1 MNTNEIISKLQ
12 ARFPNSKIEGN
23 YLRKITCPSCEKNE
37 AFTSL
42 DNPFVIICPRDNEC
56 GAQTPI
62 KNVIDFVT
70 NSGITA
76 NDYMASRGIDL
87 KQYKHLWTDGKT
99 KDKETNEWFNTVKF
113 QFNSLT
119 VQRLIGYEGK
129 NKVKIY
135 PSYKNKVFMLSEG
148 IDLAE
153 KPAIWIVEGIIDAI
167 SLHQA
172 LKVPTIA
179 TLSSQHLPTAFYE
192 QHKEDNFIIAFDA
205 DKAGMKAVKK
215 HIELF
220 EALDINFKYAKPPEG
235 KDWND
240 LLKAGELNNAEDYI
254 EKNLP
259 DFKALVDSVTKSQPT
274 KELVQYDNEPVI
286 NISRARLSTEI
297 TQPTIKAL
305 IAKNKNPYLFNQE
318 TRLVRLSIW
327 KKKDG
332 TKEIKLT
339 PVDKPSLLFEIERAA
354 CFVKYDKYGEIYN
367 VPPPEMV
374 ASDILS
380 HLDFPDFPKL
390 ETIVTAPCVTK
401 QGRIITNAGYDNDS
415 GIFYFQDKPLKVNR
429 VDSVTKSKQIIDDVL
444 VDFPFT
450 TPADKE
456 NAISLMLLPFVLEMI
471 DDVTP
476 FHFFTAPVQRSGKT
490 LLAKI
495 LAIVFNPMVSIQSA
509 PEGKHAEEEWRKKI
523 TASLMNPNPHVF
535 LDNIKGIISSSA
547 LEGALTSRV
556 WTARLLGSN
565 REATMRTNKVW
576 IATGNNAEL
585 STDMTGRTIEIRIDP
600 NMEDPSMRCGFKHS
614 NITDYVTEKR
624 GDIIGACL
632 CLVENWIKKGKPKPA
647 NTIPYLG
654 GFEKYRKV
662 MGGIM
667 TAAEYSNFLGN
678 RTITKSRVNHVD
690 ESMRGFVSLWWEQIQ
705 NLKVRAKDLH
715 PIGKEAEIF
724 DEVLMA
730 KDERGEV
737 TRLGKWLQKNND
749 RIFNGLKI
757 RSGEGTNNKQMYWL
771 EKQSVTVSKENFSK
785 PDEGKSSESSESSEV
800 ELKKGSLH
808 SLHSPHLTP
817 TCPSANFGKFT
828 RVFQCTDS
836 VEENNLEKVD
846 TGKNPQIDNI
856 EVTDFEEISEMQKSP
871 SDIELEESYNQGYC
885 RDDFIWLKKQWIIQN
900 KTLLTEYQ
908 RRFRE
913 SVQKELEAG
922 TPDFKIVNIARA
934 VANEWVLKHKESL
947 K

>member
-1 MNTNEIISKLQ
+1 MNSNDIIKALQ
-12 ARFPNSKIEGN
+12 KKFTDAKIEGD
-23 YLRKITCPSCEKNE
+23 YLRKIPCPSCGANE

-42 DNPFVIICPRDNEC
+42 DKPFVIICPRENQC
-56 GAQTPI
+56 GAHTPI
-62 KNVIDFVT
+62 RDVIEFVT
-70 NSGITA
+70 ESKEDA
-76 NDYMASRGIDL
+76 NDYMASRGI
-87 KQYKHLWTDGKT
+87 KIKKYEHLWSTGKT
-99 KDKETNEWFNTVKF
+99 KDKATNQWFNTVCFEFDGLK
-113 QFNSLT
+113 
-119 VQRLIGYEGK
+119 VQRLIGYKGK

-135 PSYKNKVFMLSEG
+135 PSYKGKVFLLAEG

-179 TLSSQHLPTAFYE
+179 TLSSAHLPDAFYE

-205 DKAGMKAVKK
+205 DKAGMKAVEK
-215 HIELF
+215 HIKLF
-220 EALDINFKYAKPPEG
+220 EELKINFKYAKPPEG

-240 LLKAGELNNAEDYI
+240 LLQMGDLKNADDFIQAEI
-254 EKNLP
+254 PEFKPQVEK
-259 DFKALVDSVTKSQPT
+259 VTESKPA
-274 KELVQYDNEPVI
+274 KELVRNGNEPVI

-305 IAKNKNPYLFNQE
+305 LAKNNPPYLFNQE
-318 TRLVRLSIW
+318 TRLMRLSLFQNL
-327 KKKDG
+327 DG
-332 TKEIKLT
+332 TKQIKLI
-339 PVDKPSLLFEIERAA
+339 PVDKACLLYEIERAA
-354 CFVKYDKYGEIYN
+354 CFVRSDKYGEIYN
-367 VPPPEMV
+367 VTPPEMV

-380 HLDFPDFPKL
+380 HLDFPDFPRL

-401 QGRIITNAGYDNDS
+401 KGRTITTAGYDKET
-415 GIFYFQDKPLKVNR
+415 GIFYFQDKPLKIVQVEN
-429 VDSVTKSKQIIDDVL
+429 VTKSKQTIDDVL

-450 TPADKE
+450 TEADKE

-490 LLAKI
+490 LLAKVI
-495 LAIVFNPMVSIQSA
+495 ASVFNPMVSIQSA
-509 PEGKHAEEEWRKKI
+509 PEGKDAEEEWRKKI

-535 LDNIKGIISSSA
+535 IDNVKGIISSSA

-600 NMEDPSMRCGFKHS
+600 NMEDPSARSNFKHA
-614 NITDYVTEKR
+614 NIMKHVETKR

-632 CLVENWIKKGKPKPA
+632 CLIQNWIKKGKPKPN
-647 NTIPYLG
+647 NTIPHLG
-654 GFEKYRKV
+654 GFENYREI

-667 TAAEYSNFLGN
+667 TAAGYKNFLGN
-678 RTITKSRVNHVD
+678 RAITKSRVNHVD

-724 DEVLMA
+724 DDVLMA

-771 EKQSVTVSKENFSK
+771 EKQQVKPSINNFSK
-785 PDEGKSSESSESSEV
+785 PDEVKSSESSESSEV
-800 ELKKGSLH
+800 ELKNGSLH
-808 SLHSPHLTP
+808 SLHSPHFTP
-817 TCPSANFGKFT
+817 TCDGENSGEMQS
-828 RVFQCTDS
+828 VGVIDS
-836 VEENNLEKVD
+836 KEENSFTE
-846 TGKNPQIDNI
+846 
-856 EVTDFEEISEMQKSP
+856 
-871 SDIELEESYNQGYC
+871 IELNESYNNGYH
-885 RDDFIWLKKQWIIQN
+885 REDISWLKKQWVMQN
-900 KTLLTEYQ
+900 PELLENYKKA
-908 RRFRE
+908 FRAE
-913 SVQKELEAG
+913 MQTQLEAG
-922 TPDFKIVNIARA
+922 TAEIKIVNIARA
-934 VANEWVLKHKESL
+934 KTNAWVLEHKESL
-947 K
+947 KK